1 MSDPIDRGSSS
12 PLPNTP
18 RGPLKL
24 TEDCWMVGH
33 RNPESMLQCNTYIR
47 SFRQFGARRNVCID
61 PGSQFDYGVVESN
74 ISQLLGDPSEVHVMT
89 INHQDPDV
97 AGNAPELC
105 EANPEVELITS
116 EEVWR
121 LLQHTM
127 IRPGRLRLSQ
137 GAAAATTRQPF
148 QFVPTPFCHF
158 RGAMALYDPEQ
169 RVLYSGDLF
178 GGLNRLGD
186 VHLWAREEDW
196 NGIAQFHQIYMP
208 SRDVLRYAVK
218 QILRLRPHVEVIAP
232 QHGHLITGDLI
243 DLFLERMH
251 ELLVGHD
258 LLSDQWDHENLAGY
272 CEVIQRLIDRAE
284 TERGDV
290 NVTCRLSED
299 EATDEL
305 HAQMQFRQ
313 RTVYLE
319 REGYTALAKV
329 FARLTDGETDEF
341 ISGLRGVVASA
352 CEELG
357 LPIPPAA
364 SGFARHS
371 SGESA

>member
-1 MSDPIDRGSSS
+1 
-12 PLPNTP
+12 
-18 RGPLKL
+18 
-24 TEDCWMVGH
+24 MVGH
-33 RNPESMLQCNTYIR
+33 RNPESMLQCNTYVR
-47 SFRQFGARRNVCID
+47 SFRQFGSRRNICID
-61 PGSQFDYGVVESN
+61 PGSQLDYSVVESN
-74 ISQLLGDPSEVHVMT
+74 IAELLGDTGQIHAMT

-97 AGNAPELC
+97 AGNAPDLC
-105 EANPEVELITS
+105 DANPQVELITS

-127 IRPGRLRLSQ
+127 VRPGKLRLSQ
-137 GAAAATTRQPF
+137 GATPASTTQPF

-169 RVLYSGDLF
+169 RILYSGDLF

-186 VHLWAREEDW
+186 VHLWATEEDW

-208 SRDVLRYAVK
+208 SREVLRYAVK
-218 QILRLRPHVEVIAP
+218 QILRLRPKVEIIAP
-232 QHGHLITGDLI
+232 QHGHVIKGEMV

-258 LLSDQWDHENLAGY
+258 LFSDAWDHENLEGY
-272 CEVIQRLIDRAE
+272 QEVIQRLINEAE
-284 TERGDV
+284 SQRGDV

-299 EATDEL
+299 EASDDL
-305 HAQMQFRQ
+305 HSQLQFRQ
-313 RTVYLE
+313 RQVHLE

-329 FARLTDGETDEF
+329 FARLADGETKEF
-341 ISGLRGVVASA
+341 ISDLRKVVAEG
-352 CEELG
+352 CHDLG

-364 SGFARHS
+364 SGFEAAAEQEGAS
-371 SGESA
+371 

>member
-1 MSDPIDRGSSS
+1 MSEHHDRGTSG
-12 PLPNTP
+12 PLPNVP
-18 RGPLKL
+18 HGPLKL
-24 TEDCWMVGH
+24 TDDCWLVGH

-47 SFRQFGARRNVCID
+47 SFHQFGSRRNVCID
-61 PGSQFDYGVVESN
+61 PGSQLDYPVVESN
-74 ISQLLGDPSEVHVMT
+74 IAQLLGDAGEIHAMT

-105 EANPEVELITS
+105 DSNPNVELITS

-121 LLQHTM
+121 LLQHNL
-127 IRPGRLRLSQ
+127 IRPGKLRLSQ
-137 GAAAATTRQPF
+137 GATPATTTQPF

-158 RGAMALYDPEQ
+158 RGAMALYDPEH
-169 RVLYSGDLF
+169 RILYSGDLF

-186 VHLWAREEDW
+186 VHLWAKEEDW

-208 SRDVLRYAVK
+208 SREVLRFAVK
-218 QILRLRPHVEVIAP
+218 QILRLRPKVEIIAP
-232 QHGHLITGDLI
+232 QHGHVIAGEMV

-258 LLSDQWDHENLAGY
+258 LFSDTWDHENLAGY
-272 CEVIQRLIDRAE
+272 QEVIQRLIDEAE
-284 TERGDV
+284 AQRGDV

-299 EATDEL
+299 DASDDL
-305 HAQMQFRQ
+305 HSQLKFRQ
-313 RTVYLE
+313 RTVHLE

-329 FARLTDGETDEF
+329 FARLIEGEPEEF
-341 ISGLRGVVASA
+341 VRDLRKVVAA
-352 CEELG
+352 GCEELG

-364 SGFARHS
+364 SGFAAAREEG
-371 SGESA
+371 GE